1 VNSKRVVVV
10 GTTGDYIGTL
20 EERAHG
26 RIVFLTDTDERR
38 KWTASGSP
46 EFLEATC
53 SLGDRSAAVNILKHY
68 VEKHGAILEGVACF
82 DCESLR
88 LASLIAREFS
98 LDFPS
103 EEAVLRCRSK
113 FQSKEIWLEQGV
125 GCPQAEMVLSAE
137 QASSFYRKVNRPV
150 VLKPLTGSGSEL
162 VFLCRDENA
171 CRQAYECIASHVKRH
186 PNQRMFGAES
196 CLDHCLPHQAVTAE
210 TFIGGDEYSC
220 DFVLEGG
227 HVDIIRLS
235 KKIPFKSSTFGT
247 ILAYEVRAQLPF
259 GLNEKDLSALLAKAA
274 TALGLKRTMAMVDLK
289 IEHGKIY
296 LLELTPRPGGDCL
309 PPLIEESS
317 GFDILLAALDFAQGK
332 RLLFP
337 ERRTWR
343 PLVGVQIFADRAGT
357 VEKLSAEKALQDPR
371 VVKCHFKREKGHV
384 VNLPPDDYDSRSLG
398 YLIFEPSATADLE
411 KQSMELL
418 NKLHIDIK
426 V

>member
-1 VNSKRVVVV
+1 MKSKRVVVV

-20 EERAHG
+20 EQRAHG

-38 KWTASGSP
+38 KWAASGSP

-53 SLGDRSAAVNILKHY
+53 PLGDRMSAVDALKQY
-68 VEKHGAILEGVACF
+68 VQQHDVVLDGVACF

-113 FQSKEIWLEQGV
+113 FQSKDIWQKHGV
-125 GCPQAEMVLSAE
+125 GCPQAEMALTAE
-137 QASSFYRKVNRPV
+137 QAVCFYRKVKKPV

-162 VFLCRDENA
+162 VFLCHDENA

-196 CLDHCLPHQAVTAE
+196 CSDHCLSHQAVTVE

-220 DFVLEGG
+220 DFVLENG

-235 KKIPFKSSTFGT
+235 KKIPFKHSTFGT

-259 GLNEKDLSALLAKAA
+259 GLSEKDLSAFLAKAA

-289 IEHGKIY
+289 IENGQVY

-309 PPLIEESS
+309 PPLIEESC

-332 RLLFP
+332 RLIFP

-357 VEKLSAEKALQDPR
+357 VEKLSAEKALQDPC
-371 VVKCHFKREKGHV
+371 VVKCHFKRERGHV

-398 YLIFEPSATADLE
+398 YLIFEPSAMDDLE

-426 V
+426 A